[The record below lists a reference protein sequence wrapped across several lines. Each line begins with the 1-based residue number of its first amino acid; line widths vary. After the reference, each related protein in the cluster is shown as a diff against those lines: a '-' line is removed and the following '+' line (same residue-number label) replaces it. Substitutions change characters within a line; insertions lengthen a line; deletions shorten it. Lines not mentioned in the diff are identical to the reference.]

1 MKVVL
6 LSLCLLSRVQSR
18 YKKHLQCSDS
28 RSVFA
33 SHTLKRDEMQAPS
46 HNNST
51 QCHNSNSRYN
61 TYSDIQSNFRRTLTS
76 NIICKDSRYNL
87 NDSSHFHSIMISKT
101 VMTLSKRRSQQLIKE
116 ITRGVKISS
125 GAEWD

>member
-6 LSLCLLSRVQSR
+6 LSPCLLSRVSPGIKNTSKVQIPGQS
-18 YKKHLQCSDS
+18 SP
-28 RSVFA
+28 
-33 SHTLKRDEMQAPS
+33 HTTLNRDEMQAPS

-61 TYSDIQSNFRRTLTS
+61 TYYCDIQSNFRRTLTS

-101 VMTLSKRRSQQLIKE
+101 VMTLSKRRSA
-116 ITRGVKISS
+116 VN
-125 GAEWD
+125 